1 MKSYIVTYDI
11 NVAMDES
18 YEYFCAYLESR
29 GENAYI
35 KLTESA
41 YLIKSNLDLERFTAK
56 MGRVFS
62 RRDTVYVIAS
72 TEDGTLLIEK
82 V

>member
-11 NVAMDES
+11 NAAKDDS
-18 YEYFCAYLESR
+18 YEYFCAYLEMR
-29 GENAYI
+29 GQDAYI
-35 KLTESA
+35 KLTDSS
-41 YLIKSNLDLERFTAK
+41 YLIKSNLDLEKFTAK
-56 MGRVFS
+56 MERVFS
-62 RRDTVYVIAS
+62 RRDVVYVIAA

>member
-11 NVAMDES
+11 NAAMDDS
-18 YEYFCAYLESR
+18 YEYFYAYLETR
-29 GENAYI
+29 GQDAYI
-35 KLTESA
+35 KLTESS
-41 YLIKSNLDLERFTAK
+41 YLIKSNLDLEKFTAK
-56 MGRVFS
+56 MERVFS
-62 RRDTVYVIAS
+62 RRDVVYVIAA